1 MKIES
6 PDLAVLACEQLAVVD
21 LQTITTSVIEGV
33 TVALVWAALV
43 WTYEQFRTRLI
54 RRSIILALDKAR
66 GVIWRPPGELGVIL
80 KNKSGWTVTIR
91 NVRFV
96 LRSEAPFEVIEAR
109 YLGSKTSEYDGHVTL
124 KPNTEDAWGI
134 PEKMLTATIKRI
146 EIEFEFQSTLGRTI
160 VVSSELSA
168 KALNSFLM
176 ARRSAELKN

>member
-6 PDLAVLACEQLAVVD
+6 QDSAVLGFECLSVVD
-21 LQTITTSVIEGV
+21 LQTITNSVLEGV

-43 WTYEQFRTRLI
+43 WTYEQCRTRLI

-66 GVIWRPPGELGVIL
+66 GLIWRPPGELGVVL
-80 KNKSGWTVTIR
+80 KNESGWTVAIR

-96 LRSEAPFEVIEAR
+96 VGSEAPFEVIEAR
-109 YLGSKTSEYDGHVTL
+109 YLGSKTSEYDGHVIL
-124 KPNTEDAWGI
+124 KPNTKDAWGI
-134 PEKMLTATIKRI
+134 PEKMLSATITRI

-168 KALNSFLM
+168 NALNSFLI
-176 ARRSAELKN
+176 ARRSAGLQS